1 MKSSLRSGVDL
12 TAWRQELEGRRAQAR
27 ELTAAAGADAL
38 LVFGTDRRAQGFRYL
53 TGFEPVLGDMWLL
66 LDETRAQCVLTF
78 QWQLAEARAASGIER
93 WEAAP
98 DPVPLV
104 VAALRDAGARR
115 VALGGL
121 DRLPAPAYAALHDG
135 VPGLSTVDLTAEL
148 AVPRRRKS
156 PLELELLRAAAH
168 VTDRMLDVA
177 RERAR
182 PGVTENDLIAAMSI
196 IPLEVGGR
204 HSFEPSVVSG
214 VDEPIPIRRP
224 TDRPLQVGDTVM
236 VDIGAEIE
244 GYQAD
249 ATRTFVIG
257 RANERQLEAWD
268 VVRRAYEA
276 AVELARP
283 GVPCRELQ
291 RAAAAVITGGGFTL
305 EHRIGHGIGLATSY
319 EWPSLDSEQAQLAPG
334 VTICIE
340 PGVYASG
347 VGNMKLE
354 DDFVITSDGC
364 EALTSSDATLEVLV

>member
-1 MKSSLRSGVDL
+1 MTSSMRSAVDG
-12 TAWRQELEGRRAQAR
+12 TAWRQELEGRRARAR

-38 LVFGTDRRAQGFRYL
+38 LVFGCDRHGQGFRYL
-53 TGFEPVLGDMWLL
+53 TGFESVLGDMWLL
-66 LDETRAQCVLTF
+66 LDDTHARCVLTF
-78 QWQLAEARAASGIER
+78 GWQLVEARAASGIER
-93 WEAAP
+93 WEAAF

-104 VAALRDAGARR
+104 VAAVREAGARR

-121 DRLPAPAYAALHDG
+121 DRLPAPAYAALPEG
-135 VPGLSTVDLTAEL
+135 IPGLSVVDLGTEL
-148 AVPRRRKS
+148 AALRRCKS
-156 PLELELLRAAAH
+156 PLEVEFLRATARA
-168 VTDRMLDVA
+168 TDRMLDVA

-182 PGVTENDLIAAMSI
+182 PGVTENEIVAALSI
-196 IPLEVGGR
+196 VPREVGGGL
-204 HSFEPSVVSG
+204 SFEPSVVSG

-224 TDRPLQVGDTVM
+224 TDRPLALGDTVM
-236 VDIGAEIE
+236 VDIGAEID

-276 AVELARP
+276 AVALARP
-283 GVPCRELQ
+283 GVPCRELHQ
-291 RAAAAVITGGGFTL
+291 AAAAVITAAGFTI
-305 EHRIGHGIGLATSY
+305 EHRVGHGIGLATSY
-319 EWPSLDSEQAQLAPG
+319 EWPSLDTEEAPLTPG

-340 PGVYASG
+340 PGVYARG

-354 DDFVITSDGC
+354 DDFVITLDGC